1 MLPMKQVLSRTAKGP
16 APGTLIAM
24 QLLTLAPKPVP
35 AELPRQV
42 FEFPL
47 RLLPASSPTAVLSEP
62 PSPDSIAPAPTAV
75 FEPPLSTSSAPA
87 PTPVS
92 KLPSLKDRTDKKPKA
107 ELYRPVVR
115 LLRAPCPSAVLLVVR
130 VPPGSGVSVALC
142 TCWQS
147 PKHTSADMAV
157 VNITLRIFIL

>member
-75 FEPPLSTSSAPA
+75 FLVPSTLVLSAKPPT
-87 PTPVS
+87 
-92 KLPSLKDRTDKKPKA
+92 
-107 ELYRPVVR
+107 
-115 LLRAPCPSAVLLVVR
+115 AVLK
-130 VPPGSGVSVALC
+130 SAL
-142 TCWQS
+142 
-147 PKHTSADMAV
+147 P
-157 VNITLRIFIL
+157 L